1 MVGWMVIVGDA
12 LHNFADGL
20 AIGAAFVGSYSIG
33 LGTVLAVFFHE
44 LPHELGDFAVLLS
57 SGMNVK
63 QAMFWNLVSS
73 FTCFIG
79 FFGGVFLAK
88 TETIQKWILGIGKS
102 TKKDHGQLSILA
114 AGAFIYIALVDMLP
128 EIRMH
133 GRNNNWIRF
142 ACHQVGLITGGIIMW
157 LIAEYEEPLVHW
169 FQ

>member
-33 LGTVLAVFFHE
+33 LGTVFAVFFHE
-44 LPHELGDFAVLLS
+44 LPHEMGDFAVLLS

-79 FFGGVFLAK
+79 FFGGVYLAK
-88 TETIQKWILGIGKS
+88 TETIQKWILGISRFTENIRKTNHFS
-102 TKKDHGQLSILA
+102 RRCFHLHSI
-114 AGAFIYIALVDMLP
+114 
-128 EIRMH
+128 
-133 GRNNNWIRF
+133 GRYASRNSNARS
-142 ACHQVGLITGGIIMW
+142 
-157 LIAEYEEPLVHW
+157 E
-169 FQ
+169 

>member
-33 LGTVLAVFFHE
+33 LGTVFAVFFHE
-44 LPHELGDFAVLLS
+44 LPHEMGDFAVLLS

-79 FFGGVFLAK
+79 FFGGVYLAK
-88 TETIQKWILGIGKS
+88 TDTIQKWILGIGKITQTLRS
-102 TKKDHGQLSILA
+102 TNQLSCRRLH
-114 AGAFIYIALVDMLP
+114 LHRV
-128 EIRMH
+128 
-133 GRNNNWIRF
+133 GRYASRNPNARS
-142 ACHQVGLITGGIIMW
+142 HQ
-157 LIAEYEEPLVHW
+157 
-169 FQ
+169 

>member
-33 LGTVLAVFFHE
+33 LGTVFAVFFHE
-44 LPHELGDFAVLLS
+44 LPHEMGDFAVLLS

-79 FFGGVFLAK
+79 FFGGVYLAK
-88 TETIQKWILGIGKS
+88 TETIQKWILGI
-102 TKKDHGQLSILA
+102 A

-142 ACHQVGLITGGIIMW
+142 TCHQVGLIAGGVIMW
-157 LIAEYEEPLVHW
+157 LIAVYEEPLVHM
-169 FQ
+169 FD